1 MNKVLAFI
9 MVLLPLA
16 ACTNNTSSQQ
26 PASQDSVVAHV
37 DETPLSEAAKLFN
50 PLVEKYPN
58 YKNNEIAQE
67 EMAKSLE
74 EYFNSFVGKS
84 FTFINNLPMQ
94 FEEIDQ
100 VKGEKATVWF
110 KVPDYSGYGGD
121 KWDIAFR
128 LLVETTKEEAATLS
142 SGRYIVNGTLKKW
155 DKKGRFTGTGFHVS
169 STIWLGTFV
178 ISDAT
183 ITKQ

>member
-1 MNKVLAFI
+1 
-9 MVLLPLA
+9 
-16 ACTNNTSSQQ
+16 
-26 PASQDSVVAHV
+26 
-37 DETPLSEAAKLFN
+37 
-50 PLVEKYPN
+50 
-58 YKNNEIAQE
+58 
-67 EMAKSLE
+67 MAKSLE
-74 EYFNSFVGKS
+74 EYFNSFVGKP

-110 KVPDYSGYGGD
+110 KVPDYSSYGGD

>member
-58 YKNNEIAQE
+58 YKT
-67 EMAKSLE
+67 M
-74 EYFNSFVGKS
+74 
-84 FTFINNLPMQ
+84 
-94 FEEIDQ
+94 
-100 VKGEKATVWF
+100 
-110 KVPDYSGYGGD
+110 
-121 KWDIAFR
+121 R
-128 LLVETTKEEAATLS
+128 LHRK
-142 SGRYIVNGTLKKW
+142 RWRN
-155 DKKGRFTGTGFHVS
+155 R
-169 STIWLGTFV
+169 
-178 ISDAT
+178 
-183 ITKQ
+183 